1 MYKYIIKRLI
11 SIIPVIIGITFLV
24 FLIMSFSPGDPVQMM
39 LGDNSTP
46 EAVEE
51 MREEL
56 GLNDNIIV
64 QYGRFLLGLVQG
76 DLGTSY
82 SNGQPVLDEI
92 VVRFPNTAKI
102 AVIAICI
109 GAMIAI
115 PLGIISAIKHNSITD
130 GVIMIFSLLAVS
142 MPAFWL
148 GMLLILL
155 FSIQL
160 GWLPTGGAR
169 DGVLSL
175 ILPSFALGLA
185 SMASI
190 ARVTRSSMLEVVRQD
205 YIRTARAKG
214 LSYSKV
220 IRKHAM
226 RNAMI
231 PTVTV
236 MGLQIGSLM
245 GGAVLTE
252 TVFSWPGLGRL
263 MVEAIGAKDTPTIM
277 GSITIFALCFS
288 LVNLGVDILYAYI
301 DPRIKAQYT

>member
-11 SIIPVIIGITFLV
+11 SIIPVLIGITFLV
-24 FLIMSFSPGDPVQMM
+24 FMIMSFSPGDPAQIM

-46 EAVEE
+46 EAIEE
-51 MREEL
+51 LREEL
-56 GLNDNIIV
+56 GLNDNVII
-64 QYGRFLLGLVQG
+64 QYGRFLLGIVQG
-76 DLGTSY
+76 DFGTSY
-82 SNGQPVLDEI
+82 SNGKPVLDE
-92 VVRFPNTAKI
+92 VLLRFPNTAKI
-102 AVIAICI
+102 AIIAILF
-109 GAMIAI
+109 GAIIAI
-115 PLGIISAIKHNSITD
+115 PLGVISAIKHNSVID

-142 MPAFWL
+142 MPAFWF

-169 DGVLSL
+169 DGAISL
-175 ILPSFALGLA
+175 ILPSITLGFA
-185 SMASI
+185 SMAAI
-190 ARVTRSSMLEVVRQD
+190 ARTMRSSMLEVVRQD

-231 PTVTV
+231 PTVTI
-236 MGLQIGSLM
+236 MGLQIGILM

-263 MVEAIGAKDTPTIM
+263 MVESITAKDTPTLM
-277 GSITIFALCFS
+277 GGITIFALCFS
-288 LVNLGVDILYAYI
+288 LVNLVVDILYAYI